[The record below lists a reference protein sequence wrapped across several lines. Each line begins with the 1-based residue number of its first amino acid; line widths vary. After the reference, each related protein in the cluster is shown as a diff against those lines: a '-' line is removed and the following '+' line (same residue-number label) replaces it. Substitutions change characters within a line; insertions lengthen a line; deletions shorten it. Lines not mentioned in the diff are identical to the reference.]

1 MEFFSWKRLII
12 QCYNLFC
19 KGSACFDVVDI
30 EWVQI
35 VLQNC
40 EKLQNDRAKK
50 EQILSKVCMIKKGL
64 IVLFTGDVLRK
75 SMFKRLVYTP
85 PDSSPRFTSKL
96 NLSNTKN
103 PAWFF
108 ILASLLLDRGME
120 RVNWLPP
127 RTIVCFIKLYF
138 GAVQLSIVSKTELL
152 ERLWI
157 KVIKLRWWATG
168 LFCMGIDHFG

>member
-1 MEFFSWKRLII
+1 M
-12 QCYNLFC
+12 
-19 KGSACFDVVDI
+19 
-30 EWVQI
+30 QI

-75 SMFKRLVYTP
+75 SVFKRLIYTP
-85 PDSSPRFTSKL
+85 PDSSPRFTCKL

-108 ILASLLLDRGME
+108 ILASLLDR
-120 RVNWLPP
+120 
-127 RTIVCFIKLYF
+127 
-138 GAVQLSIVSKTELL
+138 
-152 ERLWI
+152 
-157 KVIKLRWWATG
+157 
-168 LFCMGIDHFG
+168 

>member
-1 MEFFSWKRLII
+1 MQRKRVLT
-12 QCYNLFC
+12 
-19 KGSACFDVVDI
+19 

-40 EKLQNDRAKK
+40 EKLQNYRAKK
-50 EQILSKVCMIKKGL
+50 EQILSEVCMIKKGL
-64 IVLFTGDVLRK
+64 HIVLFTWDVLRK

-85 PDSSPRFTSKL
+85 PDSSPRFTCIKL

-108 ILASLLLDRGME
+108 ILASLLDRGMQ

-127 RTIVCFIKLYF
+127 RTIVARVFLKIIFRGCPIIHSFSNGALWMPHNMMQQLMQIQYTNRSICFPE
-138 GAVQLSIVSKTELL
+138 A
-152 ERLWI
+152 
-157 KVIKLRWWATG
+157 
-168 LFCMGIDHFG
+168 